1 LSFLRL
7 KHTWKSLIL
16 MKYVVTGGAGFIGSH
31 LVKHLLSE
39 GHDVTIVDNM
49 FRGRLS
55 NLDGFLEKINLIQ
68 LDILDYEK
76 LRNCIKN
83 ADGIFHQAALT
94 SVVESYQKENEY
106 HKVNVIGTENIFKI
120 AKEFSIKVV
129 YASSSS
135 VYGNITKIP
144 ITETFDRKPINPYG
158 KTKLDDEYLS
168 ENFVKSGSEIIGL
181 RYFNVYGLGQT
192 LDYAGVITKF
202 LENISS
208 DKPPVIFGDGSQI
221 RDFVFVKDIARAN
234 LFAMESSIT
243 NGFFN
248 IGTGIGISIKDLA
261 HLMIKISNKKL
272 NPIFDKLPE
281 GDVKSSQADATLAKS
296 SFNWNYTTKL
306 EEGLSTLF

>member
-1 LSFLRL
+1 
-7 KHTWKSLIL
+7 

-39 GHDVTIVDNM
+39 GHDVTVIDNM
-49 FRGRLS
+49 YRGRLS
-55 NLDGFLEKINLIQ
+55 NLDGFLDKINLLK
-68 LDILDYEK
+68 LDILEYEK

-83 ADGIFHQAALT
+83 SDGIFHQAALT
-94 SVVESYQKENEY
+94 SVVESYQKQNEY
-106 HKVNVIGTENIFKI
+106 HNVNVIGTENIFKI

-129 YASSSS
+129 FASSSS
-135 VYGNITKIP
+135 VYGNITTIP
-144 ITETFDRKPINPYG
+144 INENFDRKPINPYG
-158 KTKLDDEYLS
+158 KTKLEDESLS

-208 DKPPVIFGDGSQI
+208 DKSPVIFGDGS
-221 RDFVFVKDIARAN
+221 
-234 LFAMESSIT
+234 
-243 NGFFN
+243 FN

-261 HLMIKISNKKL
+261 HLMIKISNKDL
-272 NPIFDKLPE
+272 NPIFDTLPE
-281 GDVKSSQADATLAKS
+281 GDVKISQADISFTKKS
-296 SFNWNYTTKL
+296 LNWTSMTNL

>member
-1 LSFLRL
+1 
-7 KHTWKSLIL
+7 

-39 GHDVTIVDNM
+39 GHDVTILDNM

>member
-1 LSFLRL
+1 
-7 KHTWKSLIL
+7 

-39 GHDVTIVDNM
+39 GHDVTVIDNM
-49 FRGRLS
+49 YRGRLS
-55 NLDGFLEKINLIQ
+55 NLDGFLDKINLLK
-68 LDILDYEK
+68 LDILEYEK

-83 ADGIFHQAALT
+83 SDGIFHQAALT
-94 SVVESYQKENEY
+94 SVVESYQKQNEY
-106 HKVNVIGTENIFKI
+106 HNVNVIGTENIFKI

-129 YASSSS
+129 FASSSS
-135 VYGNITKIP
+135 VYGNITTIP
-144 ITETFDRKPINPYG
+144 INENFDRKPINPYG
-158 KTKLDDEYLS
+158 KTKLEDESLS

-208 DKPPVIFGDGSQI
+208 DKSPVIFGDGSQI
-221 RDFVFVKDIARAN
+221 RDFIFVKDVARAN
-234 LFAMESSIT
+234 LIAMNSSLK

-261 HLMIKISNKKL
+261 HLMIKISNKDL
-272 NPIFDKLPE
+272 NPIFDTLPE
-281 GDVKSSQADATLAKS
+281 GDVKISQADISFTKKS
-296 SFNWNYTTKL
+296 LNWTSMTNL

>member
-1 LSFLRL
+1 
-7 KHTWKSLIL
+7 

-31 LVKHLLSE
+31 LVKHLISE
-39 GHDVTIVDNM
+39 GHDVTVIDNM
-49 FRGRLS
+49 YRGRLS
-55 NLDGFLEKINLIQ
+55 NLDGFLDKINLLK
-68 LDILDYEK
+68 LDILEYEK
-76 LRNCIKN
+76 LRNCIKKS
-83 ADGIFHQAALT
+83 DGIFHQAALT
-94 SVVESYQKENEY
+94 SVVESYKKEIEY

-144 ITETFDRKPINPYG
+144 INENFNREPINPYG
-158 KTKLDDEYLS
+158 KTKLEDEYLS
-168 ENFVKSGSEIIGL
+168 EKFIESGSEIIGL

-202 LENISS
+202 LDNISS
-208 DKPPVIFGDGSQI
+208 NKSPVIFGDGSQI
-221 RDFVFVKDIARAN
+221 RDFIFVKDIAKAN
-234 LFAMESSIT
+234 LIAMNSSVK

-261 HLMIKISNKKL
+261 YLMIKISKKDL
-272 NPIFDKLPE
+272 NPIFDTLPK
-281 GDVKSSQADATLAKS
+281 GDVKISQADTTLAKNLL
-296 SFNWNYTTKL
+296 NWTSMTNL